1 MRIELTELVWVEEQ
15 RLSFDELA
23 VASRLPPQ
31 LLHELIGCGAIAP
44 LEAQASPARFGA
56 RALTAARAA
65 RRLRDDFELDAGA
78 LALALGLL
86 DRVSDLE
93 AELRQLRARL
103 PTCFR

>member
-1 MRIELTELVWVEEQ
+1 MRIELTELIWLEEQ

-23 VASRLPPQ
+23 VASRLPPE

-44 LEAQASPARFGA
+44 LDAEPSPARFGA

-65 RRLRDDFELDAGA
+65 RRLRDDFELDGAA

-86 DRVSDLE
+86 DRIGDLE
-93 AELRQLRARL
+93 AELRRLRARL
-103 PTCFR
+103 PACFR